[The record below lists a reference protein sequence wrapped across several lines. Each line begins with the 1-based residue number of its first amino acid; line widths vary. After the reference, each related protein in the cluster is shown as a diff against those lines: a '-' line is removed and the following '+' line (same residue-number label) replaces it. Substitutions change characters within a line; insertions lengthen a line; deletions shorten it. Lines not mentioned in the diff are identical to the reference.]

1 MQLNFKSDALWCR
14 YLDLKYDFTIFC
26 IDYTNKN
33 HSFAAQVGWGTSV
46 VSNLLNTE
54 IEIVD
59 LLGGRSSFTVR
70 EYTRVLGHKRT
81 LLFVALSL
89 ISFFAADPSGARNY
103 VPMWVSV
110 LLWPNAFIVY
120 LILYHAGLL
129 ALAAAS
135 RKFQWLRLPT
145 ALLGLIC
152 LIPTVFLC
160 EALVNL
166 VSDNT
171 YPYNVEE
178 QMIFYFLS
186 VQSLETVFF
195 RFIMPG
201 VRQEL
206 TSEQASE
213 LASRQL
219 IVGGEQVDLDK
230 LLHIEAREHHVHLT
244 FEERTARARA
254 RLSDI
259 VAQTDMSDG
268 VQPHRSWWVARDP
281 AIRVERK
288 NGRVFLRL
296 RDNTEVPVARTRV
309 DDVLD
314 WLQSHGFPAE

>member
-1 MQLNFKSDALWCR
+1 MK
-14 YLDLKYDFTIFC
+14 
-26 IDYTNKN
+26 
-33 HSFAAQVGWGTSV
+33 
-46 VSNLLNTE
+46 NLLKTE

-59 LLGGRSSFTVR
+59 LLGGRTSFTIW
-70 EYTRVLGHKRT
+70 EYTKVLGHKRT

-89 ISFFAADPSGARNY
+89 LSFFAADPSGARNY
-103 VPMWVSV
+103 VPMWVSI

-120 LILYHAGLL
+120 LILYHIGLL
-129 ALAAAS
+129 AFAAAS
-135 RKFQWLRLPT
+135 RKLQWLRLPT

-152 LIPTVFLC
+152 LIPTVFTC

-166 VSDNT
+166 ASDST
-171 YPYNVEE
+171 FPYSVEE

-186 VQSLETVFF
+186 VQSLETVFY

-201 VRQEL
+201 VRQEMQ
-206 TSEQASE
+206 SQPP
-213 LASRQL
+213 SRQL
-219 IVGGEQVDLDK
+219 IVGGEQIELDK

-244 FEERTARARA
+244 FEEKTARARA

-314 WLQSHGFPAE
+314 WLQSHGYPAE

>member
-1 MQLNFKSDALWCR
+1 MQLNFTSDAIWR
-14 YLDLKYDFTIFC
+14 HPNTLKCVFTIFC
-26 IDYTNKN
+26 IDCTNKT
-33 HSFAAQVGWGTSV
+33 HIFTAQTGWGSSV

-59 LLGGRSSFTVR
+59 LLGGRTSFTIW
-70 EYTRVLGHKRT
+70 EYTKVLGHKRT

-89 ISFFAADPSGARNY
+89 LSFFAADPSGARNY

-120 LILYHAGLL
+120 LILYHIGLL
-129 ALAAAS
+129 AFAAAS
-135 RKFQWLRLPT
+135 RKLQWLRLPT

-152 LIPTVFLC
+152 LIPTVFTC

-166 VSDNT
+166 ASEST
-171 YPYNVEE
+171 FPYSVEE

-186 VQSLETVFF
+186 VQSLETVFY

-201 VRQEL
+201 VRQEMQ
-206 TSEQASE
+206 SQPP
-213 LASRQL
+213 SRQL
-219 IVGGEQVDLDK
+219 IVGGEQIELEK

-244 FEERTARARA
+244 FEEKTARARA

-314 WLQSHGFPAE
+314 WLQSHGHPAE

>member
-1 MQLNFKSDALWCR
+1 
-14 YLDLKYDFTIFC
+14 
-26 IDYTNKN
+26 
-33 HSFAAQVGWGTSV
+33 
-46 VSNLLNTE
+46 
-54 IEIVD
+54 
-59 LLGGRSSFTVR
+59 
-70 EYTRVLGHKRT
+70 
-81 LLFVALSL
+81 
-89 ISFFAADPSGARNY
+89 
-103 VPMWVSV
+103 MWVSV
-110 LLWPNAFIVY
+110 LLWPNAFVVY
-120 LILYHAGLL
+120 LILYHIGLL
-129 ALAAAS
+129 AFAAAS
-135 RKFQWLRLPT
+135 RKLQWLRLPT

-152 LIPTVFLC
+152 LIPTVFTC

-166 VSDNT
+166 ASDST

-201 VRQEL
+201 VRQEMQ
-206 TSEQASE
+206 SQPP
-213 LASRQL
+213 SRQL
-219 IVGGEQVDLDK
+219 IVGGEQIELEK

-244 FEERTARARA
+244 FEETTARARA

-314 WLQSHGFPAE
+314 WLQSHGHPAE

>member
-1 MQLNFKSDALWCR
+1 MK
-14 YLDLKYDFTIFC
+14 
-26 IDYTNKN
+26 
-33 HSFAAQVGWGTSV
+33 
-46 VSNLLNTE
+46 NLLKTE

-59 LLGGRSSFTVR
+59 LLGGRTSFTIW
-70 EYTRVLGHKRT
+70 EYTKVLGHKRT

-89 ISFFAADPSGARNY
+89 LSFFAADPSGARNY
-103 VPMWVSV
+103 VPMWVSI

-120 LILYHAGLL
+120 LILYHIGLL
-129 ALAAAS
+129 AFAAAS
-135 RKFQWLRLPT
+135 RKLQWLRLPT

-152 LIPTVFLC
+152 LIPTVFTC

-166 VSDNT
+166 ASDST
-171 YPYNVEE
+171 FPYSVDE

-186 VQSLETVFF
+186 VQSLETVFY

-201 VRQEL
+201 VRQEMQ
-206 TSEQASE
+206 SQPP
-213 LASRQL
+213 SRQL
-219 IVGGEQVDLDK
+219 IVGGEQIELDK

-244 FEERTARARA
+244 FEEKTARARA

-314 WLQSHGFPAE
+314 WLQSHGYPAE